1 VISVMGMHKLTAGSG
16 YDYLTRQVARNDS
29 ARPAS
34 TPLADYYDEKGEA
47 PGVWLGSGLVGIDGL
62 NAGDTVT
69 AAQMDSLFGKGLHP
83 LAVERLA
90 ALGPDATA
98 QQRRDAVR
106 LGRPYR
112 APDTSTS
119 MFRHELGQR
128 YATWNKA
135 HDIKPTAKL
144 PGEVRAKLR
153 TELATEWF
161 IAMEHRAPNPRE
173 LSGFIARMSRPPA
186 TPVSGYDLTFSPV
199 KSVSS
204 LWAISDRQTA
214 ALIEAAHWAA
224 VTDALRFIEGEVLKT
239 RKGHAVVEQV
249 DVLGLVA
256 VAFTHRDNRAGD
268 PDLHT
273 HVAVANKVQAVVDGQ
288 WRAIDGRTMHK
299 AITAASET
307 YNTAL
312 ETHLNAVLGLRFV
325 DIPRTDGRRP
335 VREIDGVD
343 RRLIELW
350 STRRKE
356 ITHRAGELA
365 RTFQD
370 QHGRPPTP
378 AERQELY
385 QVATLETR
393 EAKHEPR
400 SRNEQRATWRAQA
413 VALLGQHGID
423 GMLREV
429 MSHERPARPTLDN
442 DWLRR
447 TAAKVISAVEDH
459 RCEWQ
464 DVHLRAEAL
473 RVVRGTGVKWDQLED
488 ATTRLVTTAIAMCVG
503 LAPPGDGVSEPDVL
517 RRADGTSVY
526 RVTGSTRYTSQ
537 RTLFAERRIID
548 AAGRIGGRKADHNSV
563 DAALLAEVANGTTLN
578 AGQTQLVRDMA
589 TSGRRVQL
597 ALAPAGTG
605 KTTAMR
611 ALSSAWTY
619 SGGNVLALAPSATAA
634 SQLAE
639 ELGDGIHADTL
650 HKLAYEIGRA
660 QPAEWV
666 RAVDAN
672 TLLIIDE
679 AGMADTLRLDYV
691 IGWAIDQGA
700 SIRLIGDDQQ
710 LGAVFAGGILRDIT
724 AAHGA
729 GRLDEVMR
737 FANPAEAYASLA
749 LRDGD
754 PAALG
759 FYLDHDRVHPG
770 DATTAAQQVF
780 DAWLADKRAGLDAIM
795 LAPTREQVAALNQQA
810 RDHRLSDHRPGHEAA
825 LSDGNQASI
834 GDAVVTR
841 RNDLRLRAGSGWVK
855 NGDRWEVLDV
865 HRDGRLDVHAPRTHR
880 RLTLPAGYVS
890 DHVELGYASTIHG
903 AQGLTADTCH
913 GLVTGRESRQQ
924 LYTMLSRGRHAN
936 HAYVQVTGDGDPH
949 TQFDP
954 DTIAPPTPT
963 ERLESI
969 LARSDVP
976 ASATTQVAAL
986 RDPRTLLGAAVSCYQ
1001 DSIIVAAEKHAGAEL
1016 IQSLGEAA
1024 TRLGLADADAWPV
1037 LLSRLLVINANGYDA
1052 VRALV
1057 DFASAEG
1064 VEDARDPAAAID
1076 HRLDIVG
1083 LREAPERRPLPW
1095 LPAIPEKLADNPD
1108 WRTYLGARFELVTR
1122 LAAEV
1127 RRGAAKI
1134 ETIPGWAGALIHPP
1148 SPDVITQIELWRAAH
1163 QIPDNDLRPTGP
1175 VQHHIVEARAQ
1186 HRLDALIAGES
1197 EAVVTWLGLIHQ
1209 AAPATVEDP
1218 ATIRVARECAEA
1230 DPDGS
1235 WLPEHVLYAARR
1247 PLPDDHKAD
1256 ALRYRLEMWLHPVW
1270 ETVTAKQMPQ
1280 HDPRHDHS
1288 RSIDH
1293 HRSPGIGI

>member
-1 VISVMGMHKLTAGSG
+1 MNEGVISVMGMHKLTAGSG

-29 ARPAS
+29 DRPAS

-47 PGVWLGSGLVGIDGL
+47 PGVWLGSGLAGIDGL
-62 NAGDTVT
+62 TAGDTVT
-69 AAQMDSLFGKGLHP
+69 AAQMDALFGKGLHP
-83 LAVERLA
+83 LAAERLA
-90 ALGPDATA
+90 GLGPDASA
-98 QQRRDAVR
+98 QLRRDAVR

-112 APDTSTS
+112 EPDTSTS

-144 PGEVRAKLR
+144 PAEVRAKLR

-161 IAMEHRAPNPRE
+161 IAVEHRAPNPRE

-214 ALIEAAHWAA
+214 GLIEAAHWAA
-224 VTDALRFIEGEVLKT
+224 VEDAVRFIESEVLKT
-239 RKGHAVVEQV
+239 RKGHAGVEQI
-249 DVLGLVA
+249 DVRGLVA
-256 VAFTHRDNRAGD
+256 AAFTHRENRAGD

-288 WRAIDGRTMHK
+288 WRAIDGRTIHK

-312 ETHLNAVLGLRFV
+312 EAHLNAVLGLRFV
-325 DIPRTDGRRP
+325 DVPRTDGRRP

-370 QHGRPPTP
+370 EHGRAPTP

-400 SRNEQRATWRAQA
+400 SRNEQRATWHSQA
-413 VALLGQHGID
+413 VALLGQRGLD

-429 MSHERPARPTLDN
+429 MSHERPARPNLDN

-447 TAAKVISAVEDH
+447 TAAKVISAVEEH
-459 RCEWQ
+459 RGEWQ

-473 RVVRGTGVKWDQLED
+473 RVVRGTGIKWDQLED
-488 ATTRLVTTAIAMCVG
+488 ATTRLVATTLSMCVT
-503 LAPPGDGVSEPDVL
+503 LAPPDDGISEPAVL

-537 RTLFAERRIID
+537 RILFAERRIID
-548 AAGRIGGRKADHNSV
+548 AAGRMGGRKADHNSV

-589 TSGRRVQL
+589 TSGCRVQL

-611 ALSSAWTY
+611 ALGNAWTY

-634 SQLAE
+634 SQLAD

-660 QPAEWV
+660 EPAQWAQ
-666 RAVDAN
+666 AVGAK

-700 SIRLIGDDQQ
+700 SVRLVGDDQQ
-710 LGAVFAGGILRDIT
+710 LGAVSAGGILRDIT

-729 GRLDEVMR
+729 VRLDEVMR

-759 FYLDHDRVHPG
+759 FYLDHDRVHAG

-795 LAPTREQVAALNQQA
+795 LAPTREQVASLNQQA
-810 RDHRLSDHRPGHEAA
+810 RDHRLSDHRPGREAA
-825 LSDGNQASI
+825 LSDGNHASV
-834 GDAVVTR
+834 GDLVVTR
-841 RNDLRLRAGSGWVK
+841 RNDRRLRAGSGWVK

-865 HRDGRLDVHAPRTHR
+865 HRDGRLDVHDPRTHR
-880 RLTLPAGYVS
+880 RLTIPASYVTN
-890 DHVELGYASTIHG
+890 HVELGYASTIHG

-969 LARSDVP
+969 LTRSDVP

-1001 DSIIVAAEKHAGAEL
+1001 DSIIVAAEKYAGSEL
-1016 IQSLGEAA
+1016 IQRLEEAA
-1024 TRLGLADADAWPV
+1024 TGLGLIDADAWPV

-1076 HRLDIVG
+1076 HHLDIVG

-1095 LPAIPEKLADNPD
+1095 LPAVPDKLAGDPAWSN
-1108 WRTYLGARFELVTR
+1108 YLKARFELVTR

-1127 RRGAAKI
+1127 GSQAAKI
-1134 ETIPGWAGALIHPP
+1134 EATPGWAGALVHPP
-1148 SPDVITQIELWRAAH
+1148 SP
-1163 QIPDNDLRPTGP
+1163 
-1175 VQHHIVEARAQ
+1175 
-1186 HRLDALIAGES
+1186 
-1197 EAVVTWLGLIHQ
+1197 
-1209 AAPATVEDP
+1209 
-1218 ATIRVARECAEA
+1218 
-1230 DPDGS
+1230 
-1235 WLPEHVLYAARR
+1235 
-1247 PLPDDHKAD
+1247 
-1256 ALRYRLEMWLHPVW
+1256 
-1270 ETVTAKQMPQ
+1270 
-1280 HDPRHDHS
+1280 
-1288 RSIDH
+1288 
-1293 HRSPGIGI
+1293 